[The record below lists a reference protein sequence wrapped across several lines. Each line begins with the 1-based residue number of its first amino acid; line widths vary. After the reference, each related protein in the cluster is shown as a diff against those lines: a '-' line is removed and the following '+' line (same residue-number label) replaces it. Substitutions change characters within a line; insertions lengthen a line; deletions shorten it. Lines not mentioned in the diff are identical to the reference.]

1 MSSII
6 EKKEEYVLT
15 KAQFDKLQKN
25 GKLIVGATYKIKD
38 DPTVQDLIDGV
49 EISKKAEQ
57 DKNGEV
63 INTTYRRVDDSYS
76 KSDIDLITTGNAT
89 EVLSIKQNVE
99 ANTLS
104 IKNLQDKVT
113 ELQSAIETKV
123 QTVSE
128 IPETMQ
134 AGEYVYLRIG
144 E

>member
-15 KAQFDKLQKN
+15 RAQFDKLQKS

-38 DPTVQDLIDGV
+38 DSTVQDLIDGV

-57 DKNGEV
+57 DRNGEV
-63 INTTYRRVDDSYS
+63 IDTTYRRVDDSYS
-76 KSDIDLITTGNAT
+76 KSDIDLITTDNAT

-99 ANTLS
+99 TNTLS